1 MNSTIAT
8 IFVDFLYLLIVAVV
22 IRALLSWFP
31 LSPRNQFVQFV
42 TRVTDPLIQPVRR
55 VVPPLGML
63 DLSSMIVIVVLYVMI
78 FVVHR
83 AAAA

>member
-1 MNSTIAT
+1 VNSTIAT

>member
-1 MNSTIAT
+1 MSIIWT

-42 TRVTDPLIQPVRR
+42 ARVTDPLIQPVRR
-55 VVPPLGML
+55 VVPPLGIL
-63 DLSSMIVIVVLYVMI
+63 DLSSMIVIGVLYVMI
-78 FVVHR
+78 YVVHR
-83 AAAA
+83 AAVA

>member
-8 IFVDFLYLLIVAVV
+8 IFVDFLYLLIVAMVV
-22 IRALLSWFP
+22 RALLSWFP
-31 LSPRNQFVQFV
+31 ISPRNPFVQFV
-42 TRVTDPLIQPVRR
+42 SRITDPLIQPVRR

-78 FVVHR
+78 YVVRR
-83 AAAA
+83 AALA

>member
-31 LSPRNQFVQFV
+31 LSPRNPFVQFV
-42 TRVTDPLIQPVRR
+42 ARVTDPLIQPVRR

-78 FVVHR
+78 YVVR
-83 AAAA
+83 SAAAA

>member
-8 IFVDFLYLLIVAVV
+8 IFVDFLYLLIAAIVV
-22 IRALLSWFP
+22 RALLSWFP

-42 TRVTDPLIQPVRR
+42 ARITDPLIQPVRR
-55 VVPPLGML
+55 VVPPLGMI

-78 FVVHR
+78 YVVR
-83 AAAA
+83 SAAAA